1 MFRLDLGATSRYCDG
16 MNRRS
21 FVQLGVAGMASLG
34 LPQLWRAQQASAAPG
49 GSSKKTS
56 VILIWL
62 DGGPGHMDLYDM
74 KPEAPAEY
82 RGLWNPIRTNVS
94 GMEITELFP
103 QQAKCADKFSLVRSL
118 HHDNGDHFTAGH
130 YMLTGRG
137 GVSGADTQGKS
148 PFIGSIATKSTG
160 ARQPGMPPYVAVPYG
175 MSIGLR
181 PGYFGANYVGAA
193 YNPFETEGDPNAA
206 NFSVQN
212 IQMSG
217 GMTVSRLD
225 DRAALARSVD
235 RLRRDVET
243 KGMVDAMDRFDRQAL
258 ELVTGTAARR
268 AFDVSLEDPRIRD
281 KYGRHN
287 WGQSVLLAR
296 RLVEAGTTFVTVHFG
311 GWDHHWDLKAG
322 MERYLPMVDTAVA
335 ALFEDLTQRGLYDDV
350 LVVLCGEFSRTP
362 RMNDGGNGG
371 APMSM
376 GTPGRDH
383 WGNAMFCLMGGG
395 GVQGGRIYGSTNRL
409 GEVPQDRPVKPA
421 DIHHTMFHLL
431 GVDPH
436 INFLNHSGRPVPSLE
451 PGSVIQ
457 ELL

>member
-21 FVQLGVAGMASLG
+21 FVQLGIAGMASMG

-103 QQAKCADKFSLVRSL
+103 LQARCADKFSLVRSL
-118 HHDNGDHFTAGH
+118 HHNNGDHFTAGH

-137 GVSGADTQGKS
+137 GVSGADTQGKY

-193 YNPFETEGDPNAA
+193 YNPFETEGDPNAS
-206 NFSVQN
+206 NFAVQN
-212 IQMSG
+212 IQMAG

-225 DRAALARSVD
+225 DRAALARNID

-268 AFDVSLEDPRIRD
+268 AFDISLEDPRTRD

-322 MERYLPMVDTAVA
+322 MERYLPMVDSAIA
-335 ALFEDLTQRGLYDDV
+335 ALFEDLSQRGLYDDV

-383 WGNAMFCLMGGG
+383 WGNSMFCLMGGG

-409 GEVPQDRPVKPA
+409 GEVPQDHPVKPA

-451 PGSVIQ
+451 PGAVIQ

>member
-1 MFRLDLGATSRYCDG
+1 MLRLDLGSTPRYCDG

-21 FVQLGVAGMASLG
+21 FVQLGMAGMASLG
-34 LPQLWRAQQASAAPG
+34 LPHLWRAREAAAAPG
-49 GSSKKTS
+49 ESSKKTS

-62 DGGPGHMDLYDM
+62 DGGPGHMDMYDL

-82 RGLWNPIRTNVS
+82 RGIWNPIRTNVS

-103 QQAKCADKFSLVRSL
+103 QQAKCAEKFSLVRSL
-118 HHDNGDHFTAGH
+118 HHNNGDHFTAGH

-148 PFIGSIATKSTG
+148 PFIGSIATKATG
-160 ARQPGMPPYVAVPYG
+160 ARKPGMPANVAVPYA

-206 NFSVQN
+206 NFAVQN
-212 IQMSG
+212 MQLPG

-243 KGMVDAMDRFDRQAL
+243 RGMVESMDRFDRQAL
-258 ELVTGTAARR
+258 ELVTGSSARQ
-268 AFDVSLEDPRIRD
+268 AFDISREDPRVRD
-281 KYGRHN
+281 RYGRHN

-296 RLVEAGTTFVTVHFG
+296 RLVEAGSTFVTVHFG

-335 ALFEDLTQRGLYDDV
+335 ALFEDLSQRGLYDDV

-383 WGNAMFCLMGGG
+383 WGNAMFCLLGGG
-395 GVQGGRIYGSTNRL
+395 GVQGGRIVGSTNRL

>member
-1 MFRLDLGATSRYCDG
+1 MLRLDVGATSQYCDG
-16 MNRRS
+16 MTRRS
-21 FVQLGVAGMASLG
+21 FVQLGMAGMGSVG
-34 LPQLWRAQQASAAPG
+34 LAQLMRAKEAAAAPS
-49 GSSKKTS
+49 SSKKTS

-82 RGLWNPIRTNVS
+82 RGIWNPIRTNVS
-94 GMEITELFP
+94 GMEVTELFP
-103 QQAKCADKFSLVRSL
+103 LQAKCADKFSIVRSL
-118 HHDNGDHFTAGH
+118 HHNNGDHFTAGH

-160 ARQPGMPPYVAVPYG
+160 SRQPGMPANVAVPYA

-206 NFSVQN
+206 SFAVQN
-212 IQMSG
+212 MQLPG
-217 GMTVSRLD
+217 GMTVNRLD

-243 KGMVDAMDRFDRQAL
+243 RGMVESMDRFDRQAL
-258 ELVTGTAARR
+258 ELVTGSSARQ
-268 AFDVSLEDPRIRD
+268 AFDISREDPRVRD
-281 KYGRHN
+281 RYGRHS

-322 MERYLPMVDTAVA
+322 MERYLPMVDTAVS
-335 ALFEDLTQRGLYDDV
+335 ALFEDLSQRGLYDDV
-350 LVVLCGEFSRTP
+350 LVILCGEFSRTP

-383 WGNAMFCLMGGG
+383 WGNAMFCLLGGG
-395 GVQGGRIYGSTNRL
+395 GVQGGRLIGSTNRL

-451 PGSVIQ
+451 PGAVIQ